1 MSQGLDWHTNPA
13 QAPTWGT
20 HEKTTEAVKTEVC
33 TGLGESWEK
42 PHWGPGGTEG
52 WAPEANDGG
61 TRCPVD
67 PSALTAAG
75 LAGNTTLSAGA
86 QEHVCLAGAA
96 LLEPHYGYRHFR
108 GRYLISMMTINHAT
122 LNYSRVLSGSLFT
135 LTITKSLNSLSQE
148 ATSPSLSGPQASV
161 QPSSPAASHRGN
173 MKSHDGDSEPAQ

>member
-1 MSQGLDWHTNPA
+1 M
-13 QAPTWGT
+13 
-20 HEKTTEAVKTEVC
+20 KTEVC
-33 TGLGESWEK
+33 TGLGESWEE

-52 WAPEANDGG
+52 WAPQAIEGG
-61 TRCPVD
+61 ARCPVD
-67 PSALTAAG
+67 PSAPTAAG

-108 GRYLISMMTINHAT
+108 GRYLISTMTINHAT
-122 LNYSRVLSGSLFT
+122 LNYSRVLSESLFM

-148 ATSPSLSGPQASV
+148 ATSPSLSRQQASV
-161 QPSSPAASHRGN
+161 QPPTHAVSRRGN